1 MKRGYWL
8 LIGLAVG
15 IGLGLFIG
23 WGLLPGSPELT
34 SPGAMRA
41 DYQDEYI
48 RLVAVSYQVEKDLDR
63 AHERLAALNAAAP
76 TACLVEMTERWIADQ
91 RDPVLV
97 APLARLAHDLGVET
111 ASMLPYLEPETP

>member
-23 WGLLPGSPELT
+23 WELLPVPPEPT
-34 SPGAMRA
+34 TPDTMRA

-48 RLVAVSYQVEKDLDR
+48 RLVSVSYQVERDLGR
-63 AHERLAALNAAAP
+63 ARERLAALDADAP
-76 TACLVEMTERWIADQ
+76 TARLVEMTERWIA
-91 RDPVLV
+91 RDRTPALI
-97 APLARLAHDLGVET
+97 APLARLARDLGVET
-111 ASMLPYLEPETP
+111 ASMRPYLEPEGP